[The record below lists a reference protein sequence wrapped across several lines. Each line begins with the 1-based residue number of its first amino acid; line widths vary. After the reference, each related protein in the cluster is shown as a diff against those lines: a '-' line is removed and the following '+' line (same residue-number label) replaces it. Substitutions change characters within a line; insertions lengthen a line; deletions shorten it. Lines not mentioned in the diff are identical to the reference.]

1 MGPPPPPPWNQ
12 IKKEGAATLACGL
25 GGLGRPNPD
34 DWTKNLALCVLCWN
48 IQPWPFQCYTTLGP
62 IKYSQ
67 TIPLKYYFS
76 FFSFSLPFA
85 FSQIFPTKRL
95 IMSHFIYGAFIECY
109 FSSSARFSFRRIS
122 SSIPN
127 TPEACISQNSPSI
140 CQEISEYSTY
150 LPRSKKYNYH
160 TFLNLHVQFARLVQL
175 HRFSFYQDTS
185 FGHEPVFSSVIKI
198 LTFTRS
204 ST

>member
-1 MGPPPPPPWNQ
+1 MQLYASAKPGNTNNV
-12 IKKEGAATLACGL
+12 IL
-25 GGLGRPNPD
+25 G
-34 DWTKNLALCVLCWN
+34 TQVL
-48 IQPWPFQCYTTLGP
+48 
-62 IKYSQ
+62 
-67 TIPLKYYFS
+67 
-76 FFSFSLPFA
+76 
-85 FSQIFPTKRL
+85 KRL
-95 IMSHFIYGAFIECY
+95 GVPMATKFTYKSEVGREMGCGVGDPPNANKLKKKKK
-109 FSSSARFSFRRIS
+109 RFSFRRIS